1 LSSEIARSPLGVAIG
16 VSGAVQ
22 THCAQPSGQVPL
34 SVAGKQAVR
43 DAPAFTLQQSSPSL
57 QHSASQQVVVP
68 AQVTA
73 WQGGDSHFPLLQN
86 GVGPEQT
93 LSHSPQL
100 LMSLLVLTHSAP
112 QQVKPQLGPH
122 VPPLAPAVEPAAP
135 ATEPEPAAPAAAPPA
150 PASPGLPL

>member
-1 LSSEIARSPLGVAIG
+1 MARSPRGVAIG

-57 QHSASQQVVVP
+57 QHEVSQQVAVP
-68 AQVTA
+68 AQVTP
-73 WQGGDSHFPLLQN
+73 WQGGDSHFPPLQN
-86 GVGPEQT
+86 GAGPEQT
-93 LSHSPQL
+93 LPHAPQL
-100 LMSLLVLTHSAP
+100 LMSLLVLTHSVL

-122 VPPLAPAVEPAAP
+122 VPPPVPAVEPAAP
-135 ATEPEPAAPAAAPPA
+135 ASEPVAPAAAPPE
-150 PASPGLPL
+150 PASAGLPP